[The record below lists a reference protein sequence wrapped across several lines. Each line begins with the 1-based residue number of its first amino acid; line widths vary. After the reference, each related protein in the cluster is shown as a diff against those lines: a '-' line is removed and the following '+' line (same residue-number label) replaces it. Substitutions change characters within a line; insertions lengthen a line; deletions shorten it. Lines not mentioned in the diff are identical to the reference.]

1 MDVAEWEGERP
12 ALGEDVTRILAVM
25 ISLTAIVTVAVVVL
39 FA

>member
-1 MDVAEWEGERP
+1 MDVALGTSNAL
-12 ALGEDVTRILAVM
+12 ALGGDMTRILTVM

>member
-1 MDVAEWEGERP
+1 MDVADLIGN
-12 ALGEDVTRILAVM
+12 ALPQGEDVTRILTVM